1 MDRTLITH
9 ARVVSC
15 SGDLTER
22 PFDGD
27 VLIEGD
33 RIAGVF
39 RGRVPVDPASV
50 RTVDL
55 AGATVL
61 PGLCDAHTHISWPL
75 DFVFDHPEIAA
86 MPEDEHALE
95 VAAVV
100 RTYLRWG

>member
-1 MDRTLITH
+1 MGAHMDRVLIAD

-39 RGRVPVDPASV
+39 RGAPRSTRHRSAPSTWPAP
-50 RTVDL
+50 R
-55 AGATVL
+55 
-61 PGLCDAHTHISWPL
+61 
-75 DFVFDHPEIAA
+75 
-86 MPEDEHALE
+86 
-95 VAAVV
+95 
-100 RTYLRWG
+100 